1 MPGEEQKPGVTT
13 EKIEGIPLYLI
24 PKAIADQIKK
34 KGEAVFQIIVERKF
48 HHRYTVKV
56 ETFDEHAQRVNQE
69 NLPPKKATGMADL
82 AIFSLQTRAGNR
94 VVTCGWS
101 AP

>member
-1 MPGEEQKPGVTT
+1 MPDEKQKPEVST

-34 KGEAVFQIIVERKF
+34 KGEAVFQILVERKF

-56 ETFDEHAQRVNQE
+56 ETFEEHAERVKQE
-69 NLPPKKATGMADL
+69 E
-82 AIFSLQTRAGNR
+82 
-94 VVTCGWS
+94 S
-101 AP
+101 APEEGDGHG

>member
-1 MPGEEQKPGVTT
+1 MSTEEKKPTGRT

-34 KGEAVFQIIVERKF
+34 KGEAVFQILVERKF

-69 NLPPKKATGMADL
+69 EP
-82 AIFSLQTRAGNR
+82 
-94 VVTCGWS
+94 
-101 AP
+101 APEEGDGHG

>member
-1 MPGEEQKPGVTT
+1 MPDEKQKPEVST

-34 KGEAVFQIIVERKF
+34 KGEAVFQILVERKF

-56 ETFDEHAQRVNQE
+56 ETFDEHAERVKQE
-69 NLPPKKATGMADL
+69 
-82 AIFSLQTRAGNR
+82 
-94 VVTCGWS
+94 
-101 AP
+101 APAPEESDGHG

>member
-1 MPGEEQKPGVTT
+1 MPAEEKKPESTT

-34 KGEAVFQIIVERKF
+34 KGEAVFQILVERKF

-69 NLPPKKATGMADL
+69 DPAPKEGD
-82 AIFSLQTRAGNR
+82 GH
-94 VVTCGWS
+94 G
-101 AP
+101 

>member
-1 MPGEEQKPGVTT
+1 MPDEEKKPDVSV

-34 KGEAVFQIIVERKF
+34 KGDAVFQILVTKKF

-56 ETFDEHAQRVNQE
+56 ETSNEYAQRAQE
-69 NLPPKKATGMADL
+69 EEPARKEGD
-82 AIFSLQTRAGNR
+82 GH
-94 VVTCGWS
+94 G
-101 AP
+101 

>member
-1 MPGEEQKPGVTT
+1 MSTEEKKPTGTT

-34 KGEAVFQIIVERKF
+34 KGEAVFQILVERKF

-56 ETFDEHAQRVNQE
+56 ETFDEHAERVKQE
-69 NLPPKKATGMADL
+69 DPAPKEGD
-82 AIFSLQTRAGNR
+82 GH
-94 VVTCGWS
+94 G
-101 AP
+101 

>member
-1 MPGEEQKPGVTT
+1 MPGKEQKPGVTT
-13 EKIEGIPLYLI
+13 EKVEGIPLYLI

-34 KGEAVFQIIVERKF
+34 KGEAVFQILVERKF

-69 NLPPKKATGMADL
+69 DPAPKEGD
-82 AIFSLQTRAGNR
+82 GH
-94 VVTCGWS
+94 G
-101 AP
+101 